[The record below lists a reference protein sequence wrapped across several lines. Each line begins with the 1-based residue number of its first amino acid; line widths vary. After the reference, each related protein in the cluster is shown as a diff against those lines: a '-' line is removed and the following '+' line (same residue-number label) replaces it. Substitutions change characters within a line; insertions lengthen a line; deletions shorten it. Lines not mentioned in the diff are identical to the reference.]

1 MNWSVG
7 WSGCVWLG
15 FWIDR
20 SALVGDLSNVTIV
33 VVSCVLDVLD
43 STIGKSNGV
52 RSLSGSSTI
61 GGLLSV
67 EVRLKYD

>member
-43 STIGKSNGV
+43 STIRKSNGV
-52 RSLSGSSTI
+52 GP
-61 GGLLSV
+61 
-67 EVRLKYD
+67 